1 MALNNQTQSTEDQ
14 EVQDLDFA
22 NKPSEVAMEP
32 VADAA
37 IPAEL
42 TIEEA
47 QNVRM
52 VSDDDQIKAE
62 PDLATNTEI
71 PLEDSTIN
79 RVDATIIGDAIEKG
93 RDIRLPLIGH
103 LSLQRQIRYL
113 LIAMGTSLL
122 LSAVFVLVKRETVRT
137 DFNTSSDFW

>member
-62 PDLATNTEI
+62 PDLA
-71 PLEDSTIN
+71 D
-79 RVDATIIGDAIEKG
+79 K
-93 RDIRLPLIGH
+93 
-103 LSLQRQIRYL
+103 Y
-113 LIAMGTSLL
+113 
-122 LSAVFVLVKRETVRT
+122 
-137 DFNTSSDFW
+137 